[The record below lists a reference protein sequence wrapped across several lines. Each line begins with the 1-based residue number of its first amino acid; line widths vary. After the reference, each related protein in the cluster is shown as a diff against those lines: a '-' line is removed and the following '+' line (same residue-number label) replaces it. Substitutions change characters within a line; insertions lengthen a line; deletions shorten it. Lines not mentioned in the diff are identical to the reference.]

1 MKKIVL
7 NIMATT
13 GITLV
18 VLALI
23 ATCFNATFI
32 RIDAVFQS
40 FILNILIHIGY
51 YFLSKKEYKYPI
63 LESVIQMGYTVVLVL
78 IAGEICG
85 WYESMPLW
93 CLFGMAIVVYVLGIL
108 CSAVS
113 MLGDVREI
121 NALLDE
127 H

>member
-23 ATCFNATFI
+23 ATCFNAIFI

-40 FILNILIHIGY
+40 FILNILLHIGY
-51 YFLSKKEYKYPI
+51 YFFSKKEYKYPI
-63 LESVIQMGYTVVLVL
+63 L
-78 IAGEICG
+78 
-85 WYESMPLW
+85 
-93 CLFGMAIVVYVLGIL
+93 
-108 CSAVS
+108 
-113 MLGDVREI
+113 
-121 NALLDE
+121 
-127 H
+127 

>member
-40 FILNILIHIGY
+40 FILNILLHIGY
-51 YFLSKKEYKYPI
+51 YFFSKKEYKYPI

-108 CSAVS
+108 CSAVA